1 MTDAPGWYYTEAG
14 FLYAENEDE
23 CEVIAYEYEFEEW
36 MMHTYDIDTDVMQ
49 TIMTMYAGLVLGGLF
64 FAIVFC
70 TVITIEDIKELY
82 NESKKN

>member
-36 MMHTYDIDTDVMQ
+36 MMHTYDIDTDV
-49 TIMTMYAGLVLGGLF
+49 VENDNHHF
-64 FAIVFC
+64 W
-70 TVITIEDIKELY
+70 LY
-82 NESKKN
+82 YGTKKNFDEFYKHLSCKP

>member
-36 MMHTYDIDTDVMQ
+36 MMHTYDIDT
-49 TIMTMYAGLVLGGLF
+49 
-64 FAIVFC
+64 C
-70 TVITIEDIKELY
+70 KP
-82 NESKKN
+82 